1 AVCTGC
7 ATSANGCVQRFPQRR
22 ALQPAQCVRGG
33 GQGAPAAAGG
43 ASCRLCAAQSR
54 GQGAGENISQRVVV
68 ITSRPAAQPEH
79 AVIQQRRVIQAA
91 VDDSE
96 PVPGNS
102 RLDLN
107 SDDYADLSLAPE
119 WHQHAAAR
127 CGCGAGGVI
136 VIQCKQG
143 YRHGDADDGDVGCH
157 CGSTCG

>member
-1 AVCTGC
+1 RTALGTAAHQCVRLFYCLDQTALLQATQWLRGSRPARQQIAVCTGC
-7 ATSANGCVQRFPQRR
+7 ATSANGCVQRFLQRR

-91 VDDSE
+91 VDD
-96 PVPGNS
+96 
-102 RLDLN
+102 
-107 SDDYADLSLAPE
+107 
-119 WHQHAAAR
+119 
-127 CGCGAGGVI
+127 
-136 VIQCKQG
+136 
-143 YRHGDADDGDVGCH
+143 
-157 CGSTCG
+157 